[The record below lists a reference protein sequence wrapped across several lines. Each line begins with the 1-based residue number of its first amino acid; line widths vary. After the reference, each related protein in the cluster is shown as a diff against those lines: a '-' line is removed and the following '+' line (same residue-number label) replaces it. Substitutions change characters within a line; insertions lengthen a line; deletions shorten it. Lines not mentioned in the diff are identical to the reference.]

1 MKHIT
6 EIIER
11 DAQGRVLFRSVE
23 PRHMRSDEVRRECKK
38 WGANFNNVQVTRTT
52 VRQSKR

>member
-38 WGANFNNVQVTRTT
+38 WGANFNNVRVIRTT